1 MASARRGI
9 DGAAETHWQL
19 LVPTVLSVAYPFA
32 PVGPD
37 SVGGAEQI
45 LAMLD
50 QALVSAGWKSIVVGQ
65 TGSQVQDKLIELPM
79 FAHLQSPSA
88 YKAIQNVIIRTI
100 REQPIDLVHA
110 HGFDFD
116 HYIPALDLPLVVT
129 IHLPPEWYSPA
140 AWSSDDS
147 RIIRIAV
154 SHSQA
159 RRFPH
164 PSLVTRTIE
173 NGINLGMCAPSQMR
187 GKFLLA
193 LGRICPEKGFHLA
206 IEAAIRANSELILGG
221 AVFPYEAH
229 RKYFDNEI
237 APRLDSKRWF
247 AGPLTHESKYRFLSA
262 ARALLIPSIA
272 PETSSLVAMEALACG
287 TPVIAFASGALPEI
301 VTHAKT
307 GFIVEDVVQM
317 AEAINH
323 VESIDR
329 DYCRKEAVRRFS
341 STRMTAEY
349 MALYE
354 QVLSAQRRSTLKDS
368 ERAA

>member
-1 MASARRGI
+1 M
-9 DGAAETHWQL
+9 
-19 LVPTVLSVAYPFA
+19 PTVLSVAYPFA

-37 SVGGAEQI
+37 SIGGAEQI
-45 LAMLD
+45 LTMLD
-50 QALVSAGWKSIVVGQ
+50 QALASAGWKSVVVGQ
-65 TGSQVQDKLIELPM
+65 TGSQVQDILIELPV

-88 YKAIQNVIIRTI
+88 YKAIQDVIVRTI

-116 HYIPALDLPLVVT
+116 RYIPSLDLPLVVT

-140 AWSSDDS
+140 AWSNGGS
-147 RIIRIAV
+147 RIVRVAV
-154 SHSQA
+154 SYSQA
-159 RRFPH
+159 RRFPY

-173 NGINLGMCAPSQMR
+173 NGISLETCAPSQIR
-187 GKFLLA
+187 GEFLLA
-193 LGRICPEKGFHLA
+193 FGRICPEKGFHLA

-221 AVFPYEAH
+221 AVFPYKAH

-237 APRLDSKRWF
+237 APRLDSKRRF
-247 AGPLTHESKYRFLSA
+247 ARPLTYESKYRLLST

-287 TPVIAFASGALPEI
+287 TPVVAFASGALPEI
-301 VTHAKT
+301 ITHAKT

-317 AEAINH
+317 ADAINR

-329 DYCRKEAVRRFS
+329 DYCRQEALRRFS

-354 QVLSAQRRSTLKDS
+354 QVLSAQRRPTLKDS